1 MLCHNSNMKTIKTI
15 AGQTYVITSPNG
27 CTVTDNTGVLLA
39 TVSAGV
45 QQAVVATG
53 GELSVSDEAALITAV
68 FKFAPA
74 LNGLSSG
81 GGNTAAA
88 AGERTVELTSDSLSM
103 SHGIWY
109 INSSAESTLQVAAS
123 NLTGYV
129 VTCYVVSEVP
139 VTLNGVEWLDGSE
152 TTMTEGS
159 LNVVALQQIEGRII
173 ANLAYTV

>member
-1 MLCHNSNMKTIKTI
+1 MKTIKTI

-39 TVSAGV
+39 TVSSGV
-45 QQAVVATG
+45 QQVVIATG
-53 GELSVSDEAALITAV
+53 GELSVSDDAALITAV
-68 FKFAPA
+68 FKGAPA
-74 LNGLSSG
+74 LGSG
-81 GGNTAAA
+81 GGGSTS
-88 AGERTVELTSDSLSM
+88 GERTVELDTDTLTI
-103 SHGIWY
+103 SHGVWY
-109 INSSAESTLQVAAS
+109 INAAGETALQVVAS

-152 TTMTEGS
+152 PTMTDNM

>member
-1 MLCHNSNMKTIKTI
+1 MLCDNTSMKTIKTI
-15 AGQTYVITSPNG
+15 AGQTYVVTSPNG
-27 CTVTDNTGVLLA
+27 CSVTDNTGVLLA
-39 TVSAGV
+39 TVSSGV
-45 QQAVVATG
+45 QQAVIATG
-53 GELSVSDEAALITAV
+53 SELSVSDDSALITAV

-88 AGERTVELTSDSLSM
+88 AGERTVELTADSLSM
-103 SHGIWY
+103 SHGVWY
-109 INSSAESTLQVAAS
+109 INAAGESSLQVVAS
-123 NLTGYV
+123 NLAGHV

-152 TTMTEGS
+152 PTMTEGS